1 MEGENVNG
9 CLDASCGLDASRQ
22 AGGRGRALARPLSPH
37 HFTGAD
43 ESMSTPNAREQIH
56 RGRAMLKQAIG
67 DLGQTTEAEKLAL
80 AAKLGELGRR
90 IIDEQAGDG
99 ARVRDLVKVKALL
112 EVIIADLVMGD
123 E

>member
-1 MEGENVNG
+1 
-9 CLDASCGLDASRQ
+9 
-22 AGGRGRALARPLSPH
+22 
-37 HFTGAD
+37 
-43 ESMSTPNAREQIH
+43 MSTPNAREQIH